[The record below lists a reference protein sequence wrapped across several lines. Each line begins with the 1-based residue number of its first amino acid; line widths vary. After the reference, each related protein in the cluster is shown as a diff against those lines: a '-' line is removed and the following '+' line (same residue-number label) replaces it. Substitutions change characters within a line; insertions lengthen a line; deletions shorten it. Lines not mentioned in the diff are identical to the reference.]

1 MKLTEETSG
10 GQFPIP
16 ATSPTPLLALR
27 CAPAIRPYLAE
38 DATTLSPQDMAILID
53 APVTFQ
59 QISNAASISIPALNA
74 PASVFLTVSVS
85 VDGNKLT
92 SGTVPLNA
100 TKHALSFSL
109 SSLKPRVEAYTL
121 TCSATFS
128 SQRYQATGSLTYL
141 PDPPPSIGSVT
152 KMDLRTGAI
161 LAKPADGKG
170 GSYAPVFPIGFFT
183 FDYYLAQDL
192 SIPAQ
197 LKAQGQA
204 FLC

>member
-1 MKLTEETSG
+1 MSV

-16 ATSPTPLLALR
+16 ATSSTPLLALR

-53 APVTFQ
+53 APVVFQ
-59 QISNAASISIPALNA
+59 HISNAASISMPAFNTPGLL
-74 PASVFLTVSVS
+74 SVSVS
-85 VDGNKLT
+85 VDGNRLT
-92 SGTVPLNA
+92 GGTVPLNA

-109 SSLKPRVEAYTL
+109 SSLKPRVEAYTI
-121 TCSATFS
+121 TCGATFS
-128 SQRYQATGSLTYL
+128 SQRYQATGSLTYF

-183 FDYYLAQDL
+183 TFEGYLTQDL
-192 SIPAQ
+192 NISAQ
-197 LKAQGQA
+197 LKAQG
-204 FLC
+204 

>member
-1 MKLTEETSG
+1 M
-10 GQFPIP
+10 
-16 ATSPTPLLALR
+16 
-27 CAPAIRPYLAE
+27 
-38 DATTLSPQDMAILID
+38 
-53 APVTFQ
+53 
-59 QISNAASISIPALNA
+59 
-74 PASVFLTVSVS
+74 
-85 VDGNKLT
+85 LT

-109 SSLKPRVEAYTL
+109 SSLKPRVEAYTIN
-121 TCSATFS
+121 CSATFS

-152 KMDLRTGAI
+152 KMDLRTGAL

-170 GSYAPVFPIGFFT
+170 GSYAPVFPIGFFSA
-183 FDYYLAQDL
+183 FDGFLAQDL

-204 FLC
+204 FYYYY